1 MLGTLS
7 LNFYI
12 STHLCLKVEIQFQ
25 GPLHG
30 SWLPWECW
38 VLGSTRGEK
47 LSL

>member
-25 GPLHG
+25 G